1 MASSFTI
8 NKHIE
13 EPASGD
19 FVNAWASPVN
29 ANWTLIDTALG
40 GTTTISVTGV
50 AAGGYALTL
59 AQYQPLN
66 IEFTG
71 SFSANI
77 SYFIPTGVGGIWSV
91 SNNTTPV
98 GAPVLEFFIAAGNG
112 IALPPGRS
120 LIVSDG
126 ADVFLAQT
134 LTFSRLTD
142 MISNGQVP
150 QSAVTQWQSA
160 LSISGAQI
168 TSGTVPNAHLP
179 NPGVGPGV
187 TIAADPGTTPTGAA
201 GQIFYYF

>member
-1 MASSFTI
+1 MASSFTV

-19 FVNAWASPVN
+19 YVNAWAAPVN

-40 GTTTISVTGV
+40 GTTTISLTGV
-50 AAGGYALTL
+50 LAGNYALSL
-59 AQYQPLN
+59 SQYQPLN

-71 SFSANI
+71 ALAGNVG
-77 SYFIPTGVGGIWSV
+77 YFIPTGVGGIWSV
-91 SNNTTPV
+91 SNATTPV
-98 GAPVLEFFIAAGNG
+98 PNAFLVFEITAGNG
-112 IALPPGRS
+112 IVLPAGRS

-126 ADVFLAQT
+126 ANVYLAQT

-142 MISNGQVP
+142 MIANGQVP

-160 LSISGAQI
+160 LAISGAQI
-168 TSGTVPNAHLP
+168 TSGTVPNAALP

-187 TIAADPGTTPTGAA
+187 TIAADTGSTPTGAA
-201 GQIFYYF
+201 GAIFYYY